1 MPTKM
6 AVAVLCWVHF
16 DLSCIHLRALFCQLF
31 GRPDRLIC
39 GEHKTVQVI
48 EWAPLV
54 GGRTRAEITPARL
67 NELSQIGTPSSECM
81 FRRKDLYVSRCECE
95 ITECGVVICV

>member
-16 DLSCIHLRALFCQLF
+16 DLSCIHLRPFA
-31 GRPDRLIC
+31 GYSDALIC

-67 NELSQIGTPSSECM
+67 NELSQIETPC
-81 FRRKDLYVSRCECE
+81 RRNACFGAR
-95 ITECGVVICV
+95 IFT

>member
-1 MPTKM
+1 M

-16 DLSCIHLRALFCQLF
+16 DLSCIHLRSFA
-31 GRPDRLIC
+31 GYSDALIC

-67 NELSQIGTPSSECM
+67 NELSQIGTPS
-81 FRRKDLYVSRCECE
+81 
-95 ITECGVVICV
+95 TNA

>member
-16 DLSCIHLRALFCQLF
+16 DLSCIHLRSCA
-31 GRPDRLIC
+31 GYSDALIC

-54 GGRTRAEITPARL
+54 GRTRAEITLARL
-67 NELSQIGTPSSECM
+67 NELSQIGTPWSECM
-81 FRRKDLYVSRCECE
+81 FRRKDLYVSE
-95 ITECGVVICV
+95 ITECSL

>member
-1 MPTKM
+1 M
-6 AVAVLCWVHF
+6 LVHL
-16 DLSCIHLRALFCQLF
+16 DLSCIHLRSFA
-31 GRPDRLIC
+31 GYSDALIC

-54 GGRTRAEITPARL
+54 GGRGGRTRAEITPARL
-67 NELSQIGTPSSECM
+67 NELSQIGTPWTECM

-95 ITECGVVICV
+95 ITECTL